1 MALATFGAGCFWG
14 IESAFLKVN
23 GVEDATSGYA
33 GGTLDNP
40 TYEAVCSGTSGH
52 AEVVQVAFDPDKVS
66 YEELLEVFW
75 TIHDPTTLNRQ
86 GPDLGTQYRSA
97 IYTHSPDQQTAAR
110 QSLAHKEE
118 SDAYRDPIVTEIAEC
133 SEFFRAEDYH
143 QQYLAKNPAGYCGL
157 GGTGVGCPIGIVA
170 AAE

>member
-75 TIHDPTTLNRQ
+75 TIHDPTPLNRQ

-143 QQYLAKNPAGYCGL
+143 QRYFERRGQ
-157 GGTGVGCPIGIVA
+157 VH
-170 AAE
+170 